1 MTCGI
6 YLLNFTGTHKVY
18 VGQSKN
24 IEHRFSNQHIKNLE
38 NNRASPKL
46 QEAFNTYGY
55 PTYTIIAECLQA
67 ELDDLEEA
75 AISVWDAVNSGFN
88 TYSTT
93 NEAPTWA
100 GFGSGNSKYSKQQ
113 IIYVFNLLV
122 ETDKAFEDIQNLT
135 QVAKATISTIASLRA
150 HTWLKEDFPEKYSV
164 LASKIKTRRVI
175 SGNSVISDKLSA
187 KSQGIVYPPVQDPQG
202 NIYVIDNA
210 YKFAKQNNLA
220 PNHFQEV
227 LNGHRKSHKGW
238 RVCLEEPV

>member
-6 YLLNFTGTHKVY
+6 YLLNFTGTNKVY

-24 IEHRFSNQHIKNLE
+24 IEHRFKNQHIKNLE

-55 PTYTIIAECLQA
+55 PTYTIIADCLQA

-75 AISVWDAVNSGFN
+75 AISVWDAVNNGFN
-88 TYSTT
+88 TYANI

-113 IIYVFNLLV
+113 IIEVFSLLV
-122 ETDKAFEDIQNLT
+122 NTKKVFKEIAELT
-135 QVAKATISTIASLRA
+135 QVPEHTISTIASLRA
-150 HTWLKEDFPEKYSV
+150 HTWLKEEFPEEYSI
-164 LASKIKTRRVI
+164 LISKKETRYLDTASYKSESFT
-175 SGNSVISDKLSA
+175 A
-187 KSQGIVYPPVQDPQG
+187 KSLGITYPKVQDPHG
-202 NIYVIDNA
+202 NVYVIDNA
-210 YKFAKQNNLA
+210 SKFAKENNLA
-220 PNHFQEV
+220 PNHFNEV

-238 RVCLEEPV
+238 RVCPEEHQ